1 MKNKFLK
8 LIILISLSALLLNG
22 CGNTSTS
29 TDNNVFSSESYEQS
43 VDIDLT
49 ILSSTVRYSEVF
61 NITNNPFDYLGKVIK
76 MSGNSA
82 VFYDE
87 TDGQNYYSCLIPDAA
102 ACCSQGIEYSLS
114 DGNYPEEGTEITVVG
129 TFSTYTIGD
138 STYFTLKDAVLE

>member
-1 MKNKFLK
+1 MKNKFYK
-8 LIILISLSALLLNG
+8 LIILAGMSALFLSG
-22 CGNTSTS
+22 CGSVSTNTTTST
-29 TDNNVFSSESYEQS
+29 ESVVEQN

-76 MSGNSA
+76 MNGNSA

-87 TDGQNYYSCLIPDAA
+87 TDGQNYYSCLIPDTA
-102 ACCSQGIEYSLS
+102 ACCSQGIEYSLR

-129 TFSTYTIGD
+129 TLSTYTIGD